1 MFGIVITTSLRAVG
15 LSPAPPG
22 DRTVLRLSR
31 RRLTAVLF
39 TVAVLLVGGA
49 MPAVAHR
56 DGCHRWHSCPSDS
69 GSYVCGDLGY
79 TSQCPGTTETTVP
92 DVDTS
97 VPDFDYD
104 APALPRL
111 GKAAA
116 GAKGAVKFTIV
127 AERRSKVAVTEDGK
141 TVARATGT
149 GSRQTIRFSAR
160 TGSHSYVVTATDRA
174 GNTSDEGTVQ
184 VAVDADAPKVTAVQ
198 ATSPTPTEG
207 AAAFSFTTE
216 PGATY
221 TLAVPGQKTIRA
233 TAATASVTHRFWLR
247 NGTYPATLKV
257 TDRVGN
263 ATTTKRALKVAFA
276 RPALTVNRSTP
287 DNADSTTFDVTATP
301 RSTGVVALP
310 GVDPIAFKVPD
321 AGRATVQ
328 SALPDGAYPAGTVTL
343 TDFGGRRAT
352 TVLPA
357 FTIDTAPPTL
367 VGTVDRVRLR
377 DGLTR
382 LALRTERGVS
392 VTLTAT
398 VINEQDGATAPV
410 TATMAAADGALQW
423 EPSLPAGTYT
433 VTAVATDAADN
444 ATTFTDRIT
453 VEDPLTGAEIA
464 LILGVLFVL
473 LLLAAA
479 AALLLWV
486 NRHRIATWRQERAR
500 KAALLA
506 EQRAIAQIRLRYE
519 AAVVEHRS
527 AMARYERD
535 HAAWATQRTHL
546 AGLVAIA
553 EEAHPQLVSHYG
565 VVKLKPGERV
575 YGTIAATLV
584 EQRSR
589 QGQPTLVAVGE
600 GQLAITDTRLVFDG
614 TKNREWRF
622 ANLTDVTITGD
633 DIVLM
638 SVTNRKSLSGVRASA
653 SGPTWDRDHTL
664 LMTALAQAAGQR
676 ADLVADL
683 RRRRD
688 DHDRRRP
695 TPPPAPAVPDA
706 LNTPAA
712 SPAGQ

>member
-1 MFGIVITTSLRAVG
+1 MFA
-15 LSPAPPG
+15 
-22 DRTVLRLSR
+22 LSR
-31 RRLTAVLF
+31 QRITAVLF
-39 TVAVLLVGGA
+39 AVAVMLVGGA

-97 VPDFDYD
+97 VPDVDYD
-104 APALPRL
+104 APAVPRL

-149 GSRQTIRFSAR
+149 GSKQTIRFSAR
-160 TGSHSYVVTATDRA
+160 TGNHSYVVTATDRA
-174 GNTSDEGTVQ
+174 GNTSEEGALQ
-184 VAVDADAPKVTAVQ
+184 LDVDADAPKVTAVQ

-207 AAAFSFTTE
+207 AATFSFTTE

-221 TLAVPGQKTIRA
+221 TLAVPSQKTIRA
-233 TAATASVTHRFWLR
+233 TATTASVTHRFWLR

-263 ATTTKRALKVAFA
+263 TTTTKQALKVAFA
-276 RPALTVNRSTP
+276 RPALTINRSTP
-287 DNADSTTFDVTATP
+287 NNANSTTFDVTATP
-301 RSTGVVALP
+301 RSTGAVTIR

-321 AGRATVQ
+321 DGRATIQ
-328 SALPDGAYPAGTVTL
+328 TALPDGAYPAGTVTL

-352 TVLPA
+352 TAVPA

-367 VGTVDRVRLR
+367 AGTIDRVRLR
-377 DGLTR
+377 GGLTR
-382 LALRTERGVS
+382 LALRTEPGAA

-398 VINEQDGATAPV
+398 VINEQDGTTAPV
-410 TATMAAADGALQW
+410 TATMDAADGALQW
-423 EPSLPAGTYT
+423 EPSLPPGTYT

-444 ATTFTDRIT
+444 TTTFTDQIT
-453 VEDPLTGAEIA
+453 VEDPVTGTEIA
-464 LILGVLFVL
+464 LALGVLFVL

-479 AALLLWV
+479 AGLLLWV
-486 NRHRIATWRQERAR
+486 NRHRITAWRQERAR
-500 KAALLA
+500 RAAQLA
-506 EQRAIAQIRLRYE
+506 EQRALAQIRLRYE
-519 AAVVEHRS
+519 NAMAEHRS

-546 AGLVAIA
+546 AGLVGIA
-553 EEAHPQLVSHYG
+553 EEAYPQPVSHYG
-565 VVKLKPGERV
+565 VVKLRPGERV

-589 QGQPTLVAVGE
+589 QGQPTLVVAGE
-600 GQLAITDTRLVFDG
+600 GRLAITDTRLVFDG
-614 TKNREWRF
+614 PKNREWRY
-622 ANLTDVTITGD
+622 ANLTDVTITVD
-633 DIVLM
+633 DIVLL
-638 SVTNRKSLSGVRASA
+638 SVTNRKSPSGVRASA
-653 SGPTWDRDHTL
+653 SGPTRDRDHTL
-664 LMTALAQAAGQR
+664 LVTALAEAAGQR

-688 DHDRRRP
+688 DHERRRP

-706 LNTPAA
+706 LRSPAA
-712 SPAGQ
+712 SPARQ